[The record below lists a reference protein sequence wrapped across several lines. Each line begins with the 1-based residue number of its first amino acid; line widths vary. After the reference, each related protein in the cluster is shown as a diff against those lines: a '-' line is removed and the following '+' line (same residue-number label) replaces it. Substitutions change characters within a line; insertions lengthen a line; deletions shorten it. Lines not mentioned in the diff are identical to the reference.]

1 MSEQLISVNI
11 GDRPYRLKVGSEGE
25 EQLFREAKK
34 IIDEKTKQY
43 ANNYAYKDN
52 QDLLAMVALQLAVDS
67 LNIKNQSDF
76 YQALKDKLYNL
87 DKSLTNILED

>member
-11 GDRPYRLKVGSEGE
+11 GDRPYRLTVGSEAE

-34 IIDEKTKQY
+34 LIDEKTKQF